1 MGKHFSYDN
10 GSLYI
15 FTTGGEGLLDLNL
28 FPKDLNLFEVK
39 STWRIAPWE
48 AVIEDVS
55 QNRLEDA
62 QIILRLNGYEKV
74 NVSSRLLDSY
84 FLDGQEV
91 KILQSILIP
100 KMIRVEESPLKEG
113 DDA

>member
-1 MGKHFSYDN
+1 MGRLFSYDN

-28 FPKDLNLFEVK
+28 FPRDLNLFEVK
-39 STWRIAPWE
+39 STWRIAPWA
-48 AVIEDVS
+48 AVIENVS
-55 QNRLEDA
+55 QRNLEDA

-84 FLDGQEV
+84 FLDGQEA
-91 KILQSILIP
+91 KILQSIILP
-100 KMIRVEESPLKEG
+100 ETVRVEGTPLKET